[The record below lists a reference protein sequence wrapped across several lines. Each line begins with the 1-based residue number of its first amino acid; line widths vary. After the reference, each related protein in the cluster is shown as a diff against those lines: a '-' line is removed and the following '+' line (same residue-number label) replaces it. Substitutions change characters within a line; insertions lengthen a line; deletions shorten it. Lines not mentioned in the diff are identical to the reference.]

1 MERKNAWK
9 TYSEEDISKLNAISA
24 EYVKFLDNGKTER
37 ECVAQTVEMAKA
49 KGYRNLNTVIANGEK
64 LNPGDCVY
72 SDFMDGFFCPERC
85 CLQMQVVRLPPDIVR
100 RRPTLS
106 SSGHFE

>member
-49 KGYRNLNTVIANGEK
+49 KGYRDLNTVIANGEK
-64 LNPGDCVY
+64 LNPGDCVHIPANAPH
-72 SDFMDGFFCPERC
+72 SWKN
-85 CLQMQVVRLPPDIVR
+85 
-100 RRPTLS
+100 PTAHTAKLF
-106 SSGHFE
+106 GAYCV

>member
-37 ECVAQTVEMAKA
+37 EVVCETLPMLEA
-49 KGYRNLNTVIANGEK
+49 KGYIAYEI
-64 LNPGDCVY
+64 GDK
-72 SDFMDGFFCPERC
+72 
-85 CLQMQVVRLPPDIVR
+85 IVR
-100 RRPTLS
+100 GGKYYLNNR
-106 SSGHFE
+106 GK

>member
-49 KGYRNLNTVIANGEK
+49 KGYRDLNTVIATAK
-64 LNPGDCVY
+64 
-72 SDFMDGFFCPERC
+72 SST
-85 CLQMQVVRLPPDIVR
+85 
-100 RRPTLS
+100 PTTAS
-106 SSGHFE
+106 IPTSWAKRSCFSKSANSPFSRV

>member
-37 ECVAQTVEMAKA
+37 SEERRVGKECRSRWSPYQ
-49 KGYRNLNTVIANGEK
+49 
-64 LNPGDCVY
+64 
-72 SDFMDGFFCPERC
+72 
-85 CLQMQVVRLPPDIVR
+85 
-100 RRPTLS
+100 
-106 SSGHFE
+106 

>member
-49 KGYRNLNTVIANGEK
+49 KGYPAETEAPVAEAPVAEEK
-64 LNPGDCVY
+64 AA
-72 SDFMDGFFCPERC
+72 E
-85 CLQMQVVRLPPDIVR
+85 
-100 RRPTLS
+100 
-106 SSGHFE
+106 

>member
-37 ECVAQTVEMAKA
+37 ECVAQTVEMAK
-49 KGYRNLNTVIANGEK
+49 KGL
-64 LNPGDCVY
+64 
-72 SDFMDGFFCPERC
+72 S
-85 CLQMQVVRLPPDIVR
+85 
-100 RRPTLS
+100 RP
-106 SSGHFE
+106 

>member
-49 KGYRNLNTVIANGEK
+49 KGYRDLNTVIANGEK
-64 LNPGDCVY
+64 LNPAHSHLPVAKNG
-72 SDFMDGFFCPERC
+72 RC
-85 CLQMQVVRLPPDIVR
+85 GLSTSG
-100 RRPTLS
+100 TLS
-106 SSGHFE
+106 VSTV

>member
-49 KGYRNLNTVIANGEK
+49 KGSCFSKSANS
-64 LNPGDCVY
+64 PFSRV
-72 SDFMDGFFCPERC
+72 
-85 CLQMQVVRLPPDIVR
+85 
-100 RRPTLS
+100 
-106 SSGHFE
+106 

>member
-37 ECVAQTVEMAKA
+37 ECVTETVAAAKA
-49 KGYRNLNTVIANGEK
+49 AGYIDLNDAIKAGRPSSPATRSTA
-64 LNPGDCVY
+64 LC
-72 SDFMDGFFCPERC
+72 SAAAS
-85 CLQMQVVRLPPDIVR
+85 R
-100 RRPTLS
+100 RWRARTAATT
-106 SSGHFE
+106 FA

>member
-49 KGYRNLNTVIANGEK
+49 KGYRDLNTVIASGEK

-72 SDFMDGFFCPERC
+72 SDFMGKALMLFKIGKQPIFKG
-85 CLQMQVVRLPPDIVR
+85 LNIVGAKSEAKR
-100 RRPTLS
+100 SWKTT
-106 SSGHFE
+106 